1 MATMPLRQVAQP
13 HHRHAPKARTR
24 SHGAEAHWFFVLG
37 FFLAYAIC
45 RMLT

>member
-1 MATMPLRQVAQP
+1 MATMPLRQVS
-13 HHRHAPKARTR
+13 HAPRRYATRPRTKPQ
-24 SHGAEAHWFFVLG
+24 SAEAHWFFVLG